1 MIVFC
6 VDEGKCE
13 VSCQKRLRTT
23 SFDCIHSLRVLLSYG
38 YFRYIDYMSPLNHRK
53 DSQPVFMQ
61 TVMHYRV
68 TFMTFELLWWTHRND
83 SSEED
88 ALAVHQF
95 CEVADTFHWNSF
107 STFPSINSMQFAHFH
122 TELIKQRQSWL
133 YYSPSWFR
141 RSVAA

>member
-1 MIVFC
+1 MIQCLTCVSLNVGGTNDKTNLNLFHANKAFSSKSIQMIVFC

-13 VSCQKRLRTT
+13 VSCQKRLRMT

-68 TFMTFELLWWTHRND
+68 TFMTFELL
-83 SSEED
+83 
-88 ALAVHQF
+88 
-95 CEVADTFHWNSF
+95 
-107 STFPSINSMQFAHFH
+107 
-122 TELIKQRQSWL
+122 
-133 YYSPSWFR
+133 
-141 RSVAA
+141 